1 MYVLDAQHRNG
12 KAYPM
17 AWIFIGTE
25 ISVAVPLFVQTVWNV
40 FILKRRKRSQLRLE
54 GEDVPSV
61 DVFITCCKE
70 EVDVIMDTT
79 RAACE
84 IDWPVEKFRVIV
96 LDDGGDIM
104 LREAVQNLGHVYPN
118 LWYRAR
124 TKIPGVPHHFK
135 AGNLNYGLEEVHN
148 MPGGA
153 ARFMAALDA
162 DMIPERHWLR
172 ALVPHLL
179 IDDKM
184 AMACPPQVRRSPL
197 PSIESA
203 NNRHSSSTTFL
214 GATRSLKVWISSCT
228 SASQSKTRSA
238 WHGAQD
244 PATFS
249 DARLLT
255 TSAASPK
262 APLRKMSLR
271 RLICSAEDGV
281 LRIFTSPSNSV
292 LCRKAMAAI

>member
-1 MYVLDAQHRNG
+1 
-12 KAYPM
+12 M
-17 AWIFIGTE
+17 AWVFIGTE
-25 ISVAVPLFVQTVWNV
+25 ISVAVPLFIQTLWNV
-40 FILKRRKRSQLRLE
+40 FILKRRKRPQLRLE

-84 IDWPVEKFRVIV
+84 IDWPADKFRVIV
-96 LDDGGDIM
+96 LDDGGDPM

-135 AGNLNYGLEEVHN
+135 AGNLNYGLDEVHN

-172 ALVPHLL
+172 ALMPHML
-179 IDDKM
+179 IDDKC
-184 AMACPPQVRRSPL
+184 AMACPPQV
-197 PSIESA
+197 
-203 NNRHSSSTTFL
+203 
-214 GATRSLKVWISSCT
+214 CT
-228 SASQSKTRSA
+228 IQ
-238 WHGAQD
+238 H
-244 PATFS
+244 F
-249 DARLLT
+249 AR
-255 TSAASPK
+255 
-262 APLRKMSLR
+262 
-271 RLICSAEDGV
+271 
-281 LRIFTSPSNSV
+281 
-292 LCRKAMAAI
+292 